1 MTSPTSAVVP
11 CPSCGARNRLP
22 SAAAGVPR
30 CAKCHRFLPWSIDA
44 TDHDFD
50 EVVSSATV
58 PVVVDC
64 WAAWCGP
71 CRAVAPVLARAAVS
85 HAGHL
90 KLVKLDTEA
99 APGTAARLGIRSI
112 PALLLYR
119 DGQLVDRRVGA
130 LGDAALEQWLSSHG
144 VGQVSS

>member
-1 MTSPTSAVVP
+1 MASDIVP
-11 CPSCGARNRLP
+11 CPSCGARNRVP
-22 SAAAGVPR
+22 PVAPGVPR
-30 CAKCHRFLPWSIDA
+30 CAKCHRSLPWSIDA
-44 TDHDFD
+44 TDDSFD
-50 EVVSSATV
+50 EVVSSSTV
-58 PVVVDC
+58 PVLVDC

-71 CRAVAPVLARAAVS
+71 CRAVAPVLARAAET

-99 APGTAARLGIRSI
+99 APVTASRLGIRSI

-130 LGDAALEQWLSSHG
+130 LGDAAVEHWLSTHG
-144 VGQVSS
+144 VERVPS